1 MMKRYYCVKQHD
13 ITDCAAA
20 TLATICLQ
28 YGKEVSI
35 ARIREMAGTDR
46 FGTTAYGVVK
56 AAKELGFD
64 AKAVR
69 AETKEAIFE
78 KIPLPCIAHVL
89 IDGKLFHYVVI
100 HEISKEKIVIADPG
114 KGIVKLKP
122 EEFFK
127 IWTGIL
133 ILLVPTE
140 RFKKGKQEGVLKKF
154 FKLLSPQKSLI
165 LNIFAVSIVYTL
177 LGIGAAFYYKFLMD
191 DVIPNLLKNTLH
203 VIAAGAILITIF
215 KVILGAFRVRLLIHL
230 SQRLDIKLMLGYYE
244 HVIELP
250 MSFFGSRKIGEII
263 SRFMDAS
270 KIRDAVSGATLTLM
284 IDSIMAVAG
293 ASVLYLQNSTLFFI
307 ALVMVLLYAAVVFG
321 FNRALRE
328 ANRQEMEDNAILTS
342 YLVESLSGIE
352 VVKAFNIEEDVNF
365 KTESKFVKLLK
376 DVFKVA
382 NLNNLQSNIS
392 TGIAAVGVMVILWV
406 GAHKVINGQMSIG
419 ELFTFNALLAYFV
432 DPIKNLIGLQPML
445 QTAIVAAER
454 LSEILELESEFKEDE
469 DKKLAPSLKGD
480 IEIEGLNFRYGTRQL
495 VLRDVNLKIRRGEKI
510 AIVGESGSGK
520 TTLAKLLLGFYDYES
535 GEIRINGYNLKD
547 INKRHLREKIAY
559 ISQDIF
565 LFSGTIFE
573 NLVLGNRNLKME
585 DVIEISRLTTLD
597 EFVSKFPL
605 RYNTMIE
612 ENGANLSGG
621 QKQLIA
627 ITRALLKKPEIVI
640 MDEATSNLDSVTE
653 QAIGKVIEKVCEG
666 ITTIII
672 AHRLSTIL
680 KCDRVV
686 VMHEG
691 KIVEVG
697 THEELMRKKGYYYNL
712 WREQLMGLEQKGLW
726 DLVGSA
732 ARA

>member
-1 MMKRYYCVKQHD
+1 MRKRYYCVKQHD

-20 TLATICLQ
+20 SLATICLQ

-35 ARIREMAGTDR
+35 ARIRQMAGTDR

-56 AAKELGFD
+56 AAEKLGFE

-69 AETKEAIFE
+69 AEAKEAIFE

-100 HEISKEKIVIADPG
+100 HEIRKERIVIADPA
-114 KGIVKLKP
+114 KGIVKLNP

-133 ILLVPTE
+133 IL
-140 RFKKGKQEGVLKKF
+140 
-154 FKLLSPQKSLI
+154 
-165 LNIFAVSIVYTL
+165 
-177 LGIGAAFYYKFLMD
+177 
-191 DVIPNLLKNTLH
+191 H
-203 VIAAGAILITIF
+203 
-215 KVILGAFRVRLLIHL
+215 
-230 SQRLDIKLMLGYYE
+230 
-244 HVIELP
+244 
-250 MSFFGSRKIGEII
+250 
-263 SRFMDAS
+263 
-270 KIRDAVSGATLTLM
+270 
-284 IDSIMAVAG
+284 
-293 ASVLYLQNSTLFFI
+293 
-307 ALVMVLLYAAVVFG
+307 
-321 FNRALRE
+321 
-328 ANRQEMEDNAILTS
+328 
-342 YLVESLSGIE
+342 GIE

-392 TGIAAVGVMVILWV
+392 SAIAAVGVMVILWV

-454 LSEILELESEFKEDE
+454 LSEILELESEFQDDE
-469 DKKLAPSLKGD
+469 ERKLSPSLKGD
-480 IEIEGLNFRYGTRQL
+480 IEIEDLNFRYGTRQL
-495 VLRDVNLKIRRGEKI
+495 VLRDINLKIRRGEKI

-547 INKRHLREKIAY
+547 INKKYLREKIAY

-573 NLVLGNRNLKME
+573 NLVLGNRNIKME
-585 DVIEISRLTTLD
+585 DIIEISRLTTLD
-597 EFVSKFPL
+597 EFVSKLPL

-627 ITRALLKKPEIVI
+627 ITRALLKNPEIVI

-653 QAIGKVIEKVCEG
+653 QAIGKVVEKVCEG

-691 KIVEVG
+691 RIVEVG

-732 ARA
+732 AGG